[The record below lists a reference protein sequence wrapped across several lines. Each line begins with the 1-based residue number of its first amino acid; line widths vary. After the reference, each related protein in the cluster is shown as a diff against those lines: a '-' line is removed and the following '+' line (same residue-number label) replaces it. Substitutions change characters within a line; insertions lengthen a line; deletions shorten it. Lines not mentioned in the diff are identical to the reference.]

1 MACHAQNSLKIPK
14 SDPCVPITLV
24 TIKDLQA
31 IDLWKAMV
39 NNFINE
45 FLWSLQFIRGEEP
58 LMIFSV
64 ELRNEW
70 KIWKRGDN
78 VIQSKTNLFCD
89 IFNNLFN
96 VACRN
101 ENSVEPAFLNEQKPV
116 KVKYRIRKTLAKK
129 GKQELWVSN

>member
-1 MACHAQNSLKIPK
+1 
-14 SDPCVPITLV
+14 
-24 TIKDLQA
+24 
-31 IDLWKAMV
+31 
-39 NNFINE
+39 
-45 FLWSLQFIRGEEP
+45 
-58 LMIFSV
+58 MIFSV